1 MDNDI
6 EVEKDEAKKKLDMKE
21 DQLHREDSA
30 FAKAEQER
38 SENLKVESA
47 ASENEKIAQAENDL
61 NEQAERDSQVQ
72 NALLKNDEDLPA
84 FVPNTESEVMLFLAD
99 ELEPLRRAKRVNVY
113 DLETEYAK
121 TRKNKLWSVWIML
134 ALTFLVIV
142 LATVFTVG
150 GLSASNEKIDVSFSS
165 FKDLDLQNLFNQLQR
180 TQEKFEEAT
189 KRSAELRGH
198 LETRLAQAAMRRDN
212 DLNLLKNTRLSRLI
226 VANRTNEIQA
236 SYDDEL
242 AAIHSEFDADLAAAE
257 AEAKQ
262 YEEQLKSYDSENVAR
277 AQKWEQQMDSERQVY
292 QLERERLVE
301 SYEAR
306 LETARQNLEATR
318 QKNFEEKIAVT
329 NEITKR
335 YEGELDA
342 LDPVI
347 KDSETLAVIN
357 SLAEVYP
364 QKFDAEAIIALD
376 ENISE
381 NFAAA
386 LRQAQADYD
395 NLELLYSHSTSIPNR
410 NTMKDVSVSEKKLSD
425 AMVNRVAQAAIAEI
439 QERTSSSEDLEEQLR
454 TAEIQRDSARA
465 AIQAYVG
472 ILNSSVVDENIAGF
486 VLDPFASY
494 GVAVFVRSVY
504 LNGMRQDGGTKVE
517 IYDGDVLVAT
527 GAFLGVSGSYYISL
541 DDDSD
546 REKISV
552 GNTFI
557 VSENY

>member
-1 MDNDI
+1 M
-6 EVEKDEAKKKLDMKE
+6 
-21 DQLHREDSA
+21 
-30 FAKAEQER
+30 
-38 SENLKVESA
+38 
-47 ASENEKIAQAENDL
+47 
-61 NEQAERDSQVQ
+61 
-72 NALLKNDEDLPA
+72 
-84 FVPNTESEVMLFLAD
+84 
-99 ELEPLRRAKRVNVY
+99 
-113 DLETEYAK
+113 
-121 TRKNKLWSVWIML
+121 
-134 ALTFLVIV
+134 
-142 LATVFTVG
+142 
-150 GLSASNEKIDVSFSS
+150 
-165 FKDLDLQNLFNQLQR
+165 
-180 TQEKFEEAT
+180 
-189 KRSAELRGH
+189 
-198 LETRLAQAAMRRDN
+198 
-212 DLNLLKNTRLSRLI
+212 
-226 VANRTNEIQA
+226 
-236 SYDDEL
+236 
-242 AAIHSEFDADLAAAE
+242 
-257 AEAKQ
+257 
-262 YEEQLKSYDSENVAR
+262 AR

-347 KDSETLAVIN
+347 NDSKTLAVIN

-364 QKFDAEAIIALD
+364 QQFDAESIIALD

-381 NFAAA
+381 DFAAV
-386 LRQAQADYD
+386 LRQIQADYD

-410 NTMKDVSVSEKKLSD
+410 NTMKDISASEKKLSD
-425 AMVNRVAQAAIAEI
+425 AMVNRVARAALAEI
-439 QERTSSSEDLEEQLR
+439 QGRSSSSADLEEQLR

-465 AIQAYVG
+465 ASQAYIG

-494 GVAVFVRSVY
+494 GVAIFVRSAY

-517 IYDGDVLVAT
+517 IYDGDTLVAT
-527 GAFLGVSGSYYISL
+527 GAIAGVSGSYYISL

-552 GNTFI
+552 GNTFVI
-557 VSENY
+557 SANH

>member
-6 EVEKDEAKKKLDMKE
+6 KVETDETKKKPDMQDE
-21 DQLHREDSA
+21 QSRTENA
-30 FAKAEQER
+30 VRAEAGDGH
-38 SENLKVESA
+38 SEHSQAESA
-47 ASENEKIAQAENDL
+47 ATETENAAQTEPGVDAQE
-61 NEQAERDSQVQ
+61 ERDARARS
-72 NALLKNDEDLPA
+72 ALLKGDEDVPA
-84 FVPNTESEVMLFLAD
+84 LVPNTESEVMLFLAD

-134 ALTFLVIV
+134 ATTFLVIV

-180 TQEKFEEAT
+180 TQEKFEEAM

-198 LETRLAQAAMRRDN
+198 LESRLAQAAMRRDN
-212 DLNLLKNTRLSRLI
+212 DLNLLKNTRLSRSV
-226 VANRTNEIQA
+226 VASRTKEIQT
-236 SYDDEL
+236 SYNEEL

-262 YEEQLKSYDSENVAR
+262 YEEQLESYDSENVAR

-318 QKNFEEKIAVT
+318 QKNFEDRIAIT

-335 YEGELDA
+335 YEDELGA

-347 KDSETLAVIN
+347 EDSKTLDVIQ
-357 SLAEVYP
+357 SLADVVP
-364 QKFDAEAIIALD
+364 QKFDAEAMIALD
-376 ENISE
+376 EGIGE
-381 NFAAA
+381 QFAAA
-386 LRQAQADYD
+386 LRAAQADYD
-395 NLELLYSHSTSIPNR
+395 NLELLYSHSTAIPSR
-410 NTMKDVSVSEKKLSD
+410 NTMKDISASEKKLSD
-425 AMVNRVAQAAIAEI
+425 AMINNLAQAAVAEI
-439 QERTSSSEDLEEQLR
+439 QGRSSSSAELEQQLQ

-465 AIQAYVG
+465 ANQAYIG

-494 GVAVFVRSVY
+494 GVAIFVRSAY

-517 IYDGDVLVAT
+517 IHDGDLVVAT
-527 GAFLGVSGSYYISL
+527 GAVVGVSGNYYISL
-541 DDDSD
+541 DDDSA
-546 REKISV
+546 RENVSV
-552 GNTFI
+552 GNAFVI
-557 VSENY
+557 SANH

>member
-6 EVEKDEAKKKLDMKE
+6 EVEKDEAKKSDMKE
-21 DQLHREDSA
+21 QLRRENSL
-30 FAKAEQER
+30 FAKAAQDR
-38 SENLKVESA
+38 SENSEIESA
-47 ASENEKIAQAENDL
+47 ADENEKIAQSENDL
-61 NEQAERDSQVQ
+61 DKQEELDSQAQ
-72 NALLKNDEDLPA
+72 SALLKNEEDAPA

-99 ELEPLRRAKRVNVY
+99 ELEPLRQAKRVNVY

-134 ALTFLVIV
+134 TLTFLVIV

-180 TQEKFEEAT
+180 TQEKYEEAT

-198 LETRLAQAAMRRDN
+198 LESRLAQAAMRRDN
-212 DLNLLKNTRLSRLI
+212 DLNLLKNTRLSRLV
-226 VANRTNEIQA
+226 VANRTKEIQT
-236 SYDDEL
+236 SYNDEL

-257 AEAKQ
+257 AEVKQ
-262 YEEQLKSYDSENVAR
+262 YEEQLESYDSENVAR

-318 QKNFEEKIAVT
+318 QKNFEDRIAIT

-347 KDSETLAVIN
+347 DDSKTLDVIN
-357 SLAEVYP
+357 SLAEVFP
-364 QKFDAEAIIALD
+364 QRFNAEEIIALD

-395 NLELLYSHSTSIPNR
+395 KLELLYSHSTSIPNR
-410 NTMKDVSVSEKKLSD
+410 NTMKDISVSEKKLSGS
-425 AMVNRVAQAAIAEI
+425 MVNKVAQAAIAEI
-439 QERTSSSEDLEEQLR
+439 QGRSSSSADLEAQLR

-465 AIQAYVG
+465 ASQSYIG

-494 GVAVFVRSVY
+494 GVAIFVRSAY
-504 LNGMRQDGGTKVE
+504 LNGMRQDGGTRVE
-517 IYDGDVLVAT
+517 VYDGDTVVAT
-527 GAFLGVSGSYYISL
+527 GAIVGVSGNYYISL

-546 REKISV
+546 IEKISV
-552 GNTFI
+552 GNTFV
-557 VSENY
+557 VSANH